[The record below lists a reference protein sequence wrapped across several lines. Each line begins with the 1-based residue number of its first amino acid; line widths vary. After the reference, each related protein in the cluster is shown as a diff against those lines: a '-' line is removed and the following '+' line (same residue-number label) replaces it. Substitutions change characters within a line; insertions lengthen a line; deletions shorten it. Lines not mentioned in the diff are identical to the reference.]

1 MDTTKRHDWGLI
13 VAGILLV
20 VCAFFFLV
28 APGLTLVTITAIAG
42 AAFLVSGVFDIIN
55 YVRFHKVMNLSGW
68 AIAYAVLDIV
78 IGLMFL
84 IHPLALAGVIP
95 WMIGA
100 FFIIFG
106 VFEIVGSFTV
116 KKTTCPCELDA
127 VLGGIVSVLCGLA
140 ISSAL
145 RSSSRCVHT
154 HARRVTR
161 ILVGTR
167 TRPCWRSRAQALPQP
182 PLVAM
187 GRVRCPPLSW

>member
-1 MDTTKRHDWGLI
+1 MDTTKKHDWGLI

-116 KKTTCPCELDA
+116 KKTGVPLWGWM
-127 VLGGIVSVLCGLA
+127 LFSGIVSVLCGLTFFIA
-140 ISSAL
+140 PAMLGVFLS
-145 RSSSRCVHT
+145 VF
-154 HARRVTR
+154 
-161 ILVGTR
+161 ILMRGASLIFYG
-167 TRPCWRSRAQALPQP
+167 WNAGKAM
-182 PLVAM
+182 VA
-187 GRVRCPPLSW
+187 

>member
-1 MDTTKRHDWGLI
+1 M
-13 VAGILLV
+13 

-55 YVRFHKVMNLSGW
+55 YVRFHKIMNLSGW

-116 KKTTCPCELDA
+116 KKLSLIHISHGQGRELRFGPVRGGRAVPGGA
-127 VLGGIVSVLCGLA
+127 VLQVVRQA
-140 ISSAL
+140 
-145 RSSSRCVHT
+145 RCV
-154 HARRVTR
+154 
-161 ILVGTR
+161 
-167 TRPCWRSRAQALPQP
+167 
-182 PLVAM
+182 
-187 GRVRCPPLSW
+187 

>member
-116 KKTTCPCELDA
+116 KKTGVPLWGWMLFS
-127 VLGGIVSVLCGLA
+127 VIVSVLCGLTFFVWPA
-140 ISSAL
+140 AL
-145 RSSSRCVHT
+145 SIFLSVF
-154 HARRVTR
+154 
-161 ILVGTR
+161 ILMRGV
-167 TRPCWRSRAQALPQP
+167 S
-182 PLVAM
+182 LVFYGWNANKAM
-187 GRVRCPPLSW
+187 LA

>member
-1 MDTTKRHDWGLI
+1 M
-13 VAGILLV
+13 

-116 KKTTCPCELDA
+116 KKTGVPLWGWM
-127 VLGGIVSVLCGLA
+127 LFSGIVSVLCGLTFFVWPA
-140 ISSAL
+140 AL
-145 RSSSRCVHT
+145 SIFLSVF
-154 HARRVTR
+154 
-161 ILVGTR
+161 ILMRGV
-167 TRPCWRSRAQALPQP
+167 S
-182 PLVAM
+182 LVFYGWNANKAM
-187 GRVRCPPLSW
+187 LA

>member
-55 YVRFHKVMNLSGW
+55 Y
-68 AIAYAVLDIV
+68 IV

-116 KKTTCPCELDA
+116 KKTGVPLWGWM
-127 VLGGIVSVLCGLA
+127 LFSGIVSVLCGLTFFVWPA
-140 ISSAL
+140 AL
-145 RSSSRCVHT
+145 SIFLSVF
-154 HARRVTR
+154 
-161 ILVGTR
+161 ILMRGV
-167 TRPCWRSRAQALPQP
+167 S
-182 PLVAM
+182 LVFYGWNANKAM
-187 GRVRCPPLSW
+187 LA

>member
-1 MDTTKRHDWGLI
+1 MWL
-13 VAGILLV
+13 
-20 VCAFFFLV
+20 
-28 APGLTLVTITAIAG
+28 AG

-106 VFEIVGSFTV
+106 VFEIVGSFKIKGTGSS
-116 KKTTCPCELDA
+116 LWGWM
-127 VLGGIVSVLCGLA
+127 LFSGIIGALCGVLFFVFPASFVIYMAVFVIMRGVSLA
-140 ISSAL
+140 IYGA
-145 RSSSRCVHT
+145 SSRT
-154 HARRVTR
+154 IA
-161 ILVGTR
+161 
-167 TRPCWRSRAQALPQP
+167 
-182 PLVAM
+182 
-187 GRVRCPPLSW
+187 